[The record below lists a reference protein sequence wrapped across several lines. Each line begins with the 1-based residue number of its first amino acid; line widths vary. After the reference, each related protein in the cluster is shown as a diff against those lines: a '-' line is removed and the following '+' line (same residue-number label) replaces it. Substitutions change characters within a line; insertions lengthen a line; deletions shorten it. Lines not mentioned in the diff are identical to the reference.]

1 MAKLKDY
8 YKPVVE
14 FPKNDE
20 PKPSTPKEP
29 EPKIEPST
37 PKQPG
42 GMSPAPK
49 QPAKIVEEPKVQRDE
64 QGNINRLELPDGRS
78 FSGLKPGEYLR
89 ILEAYKGSS
98 PAMAR
103 MPITEAEQFQAQA
116 DQAQRQAEF
125 KASQEPIIPATQPEL
140 TPQEVQSTS
149 QFTSEINPQTVLNSD
164 EGLRNLYFDTLNN
177 AAAREGT
184 NGAVKITDT
193 LFALIPG
200 GAAKKA
206 LVNNL
211 ITNPDRK
218 DFISGYSNEDNMDAI
233 LRDLDFTNK
242 DIETAKTLA
251 AIPGYSKQARE
262 TYQTAQAKKV
272 LLYTQLKRLSQADQ
286 RAYTTK
292 AKDAMV
298 EIENYW
304 EVYKTQ
310 DDFEITNTLSK
321 LNQ

>member
-1 MAKLKDY
+1 MAKLKEY
-8 YKPVVE
+8 MEPAIK
-14 FPKNDE
+14 FPKTE

-37 PKQPG
+37 PMSPG

-49 QPAKIVEEPKVQRDE
+49 PKTKIVEDPKVSRDE
-64 QGNINRLELPDGRS
+64 QGNITRLELPDGRS

-89 ILEAYKGSS
+89 LLEAYKGSS
-98 PAMAR
+98 PAIAR
-103 MPITEAEQFQAQA
+103 MPITAQEQFQAQA
-116 DQAQRQAEF
+116 NLEQSKQEFALNQIPQA
-125 KASQEPIIPATQPEL
+125 PTVQPEL
-140 TPQEVQSTS
+140 TPQEVQSTAGFS
-149 QFTSEINPQTVLNSD
+149 NEINPQTILNTD
-164 EGLRNLYFDTLNN
+164 ENARKLYFDTLNN

-193 LFALIPG
+193 IYDLLPG
-200 GAAKKA
+200 GQYKKA
-206 LVNNL
+206 LIKNL
-211 ITNPDRK
+211 VTNPDRR
-218 DFISGYSNEDNMDAI
+218 DFLSGYSNEDNMDAI
-233 LRDLDFTNK
+233 IRDLEFTNK

-292 AKDAMV
+292 AKDKMV

-304 EVYKTQ
+304 ATYKTQ
-310 DDFEITNTLSK
+310 DDFEITSTLSK
-321 LNQ
+321 VNQ